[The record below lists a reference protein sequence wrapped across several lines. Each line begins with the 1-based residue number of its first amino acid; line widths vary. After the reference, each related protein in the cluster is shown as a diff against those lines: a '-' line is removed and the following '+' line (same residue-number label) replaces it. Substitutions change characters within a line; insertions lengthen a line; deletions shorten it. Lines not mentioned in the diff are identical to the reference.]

1 MIKAIEYG
9 ILADET
15 TENTDIYAYYTTMEN
30 FQNNHDTISVA
41 VTYDGSYLVEITD
54 FDNNVLYSTYA
65 EDGIE
70 VNDEQGRRFL
80 ITQQKHRG
88 EAVNPRP
95 P

>member
-70 VNDEQGRRFL
+70 VNRIINIVD
-80 ITQQKHRG
+80 
-88 EAVNPRP
+88 AVLGVTETMNNVDDF
-95 P
+95 

>member
-30 FQNNHDTISVA
+30 FQNNRDTISVA

-54 FDNNVLYSTYA
+54 FGNNVLYSTYV
-65 EDGIE
+65 ENGIE
-70 VNDEQGRRFL
+70 VNRIID
-80 ITQQKHRG
+80 IVD
-88 EAVNPRP
+88 AVLGVTETMNNIDD
-95 P
+95 